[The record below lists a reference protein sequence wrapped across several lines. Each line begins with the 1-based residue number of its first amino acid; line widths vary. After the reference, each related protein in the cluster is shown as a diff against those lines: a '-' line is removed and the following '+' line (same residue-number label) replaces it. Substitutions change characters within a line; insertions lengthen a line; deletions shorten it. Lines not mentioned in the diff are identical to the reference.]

1 MSNAEYKRERA
12 MSNAYPLK
20 RVDALPSLK
29 DQAYAAIK
37 EAILSLKLEPGIP
50 LVEKDLARHLGISRT
65 PVRDALQ
72 ELEREGFV
80 ARMSFKGT
88 YVTDVT
94 MQDTTEIFQLRAVLE
109 GLAARVAAPLFSP
122 SELSKIDENLTAAEA
137 ALAQGNLTLCSECG
151 QRLHQAI
158 IDKADNHRLAAIIHN
173 LDDHLR
179 RLRILSDRISGRL
192 NTSVVEH
199 RAVWHA
205 LCQRDPAAAEQ
216 AMRTH
221 LFSVLEDLTTPDE
234 APIRTTGT

>member
-1 MSNAEYKRERA
+1 MA
-12 MSNAYPLK
+12 NAYPLK
-20 RVDALPSLK
+20 KVDALPSLK

-37 EAILSLKLEPGIP
+37 EAILSLQLEPGTP
-50 LVEKDLARHLGISRT
+50 LVEKNLARQLGISRT

-72 ELEREGFV
+72 ELKREGFV
-80 ARMSFKGT
+80 TRRSFKGT

-94 MQDTTEIFQLRAVLE
+94 MKDTTEIFQLRAVLE
-109 GLAARVAAPLFSP
+109 GLAAQVAAPLFSP
-122 SELSKIDENLTAAEA
+122 AELAEIEGHLAAAEA
-137 ALAQGNLTLCSECG
+137 ALADGNLTRCSECG
-151 QRLHQAI
+151 QKLHQAI

-205 LCQRDPAAAEQ
+205 LSQQDPAAAEQ

-221 LFSVLEDLTTPDE
+221 LFSVLEDLT
-234 APIRTTGT
+234 APQEVPTKTKGH